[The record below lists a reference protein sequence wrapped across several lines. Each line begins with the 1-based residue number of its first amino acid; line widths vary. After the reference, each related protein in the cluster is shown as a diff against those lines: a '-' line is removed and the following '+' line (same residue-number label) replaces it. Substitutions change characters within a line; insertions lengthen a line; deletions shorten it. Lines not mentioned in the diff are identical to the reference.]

1 MNSIKLLVD
10 SPNSWMTPFAKK
22 ISQNLFNQG
31 LDATFIDNREA
42 IGSGWIL
49 FLLSCSK
56 KLENLDLFTH
66 NIVILASDL
75 PIGRGWSPITWQILE
90 GKNSIPI
97 SVFEANEGIDSGPIY
112 FKDKVTLEGHELIDE
127 IRGIV
132 ASKIE
137 QLILKFINQN
147 PKISNP
153 QKGEPTYYSRRVPLE
168 SKLDINHSIKQ
179 QFNLLRVC
187 DNSRYPAFFN
197 YKGEKYLVK
206 IFKEKNV

>member
-66 NIVILASDL
+66 NIVIHASDL

-179 QFNLLRVC
+179 QFNLLRV
-187 DNSRYPAFFN
+187 
-197 YKGEKYLVK
+197 
-206 IFKEKNV
+206 